1 MRINLLGEFTLCD
14 MIFTMSE
21 GIEGNEPVTRLLL
34 KMQLVM
40 YDKIDIIDMK
50 MNLHRHGLENA
61 SHVQMIQKPINGLEL
76 DDNHVRY
83 QVIW

>member
-1 MRINLLGEFTLCD
+1 
-14 MIFTMSE
+14 
-21 GIEGNEPVTRLLL
+21 
-34 KMQLVM
+34 M

-50 MNLHRHGLENA
+50 MNLLRHGLENI

-76 DDNHVRY
+76 DDNHVRF